1 MATDDN
7 TLPLNRTDS
16 RILHDLIAVFT
27 ENRFW
32 KLYAKNDRHDPTI
45 NPFPSRN
52 SVATGCAAKRAD
64 SNLSRGVPPYVVTGR
79 CPFHPFSVA
88 MSRVASSP
96 FTFLLLFVLFFF
108 FFLSLFYVRYSHF
121 LLHVARLRQEGN
133 CPTFLDPIKFVIS
146 LVNYVLTLSSLSEN
160 QPRYNRVYIYVCMYI
175 FISVVQFSRNHL
187 SFLFLPAIYK
197 NDAETRTRCDVQ
209 DVQDVLN
216 TFVEHVWRG

>member
-1 MATDDN
+1 M
-7 TLPLNRTDS
+7 
-16 RILHDLIAVFT
+16 
-27 ENRFW
+27 
-32 KLYAKNDRHDPTI
+32 
-45 NPFPSRN
+45 
-52 SVATGCAAKRAD
+52 
-64 SNLSRGVPPYVVTGR
+64 
-79 CPFHPFSVA
+79 PFSPVFCCHV
-88 MSRVASSP
+88 SCRVITLYVSSS
-96 FTFLLLFVLFFF
+96 FCFVFF